1 LGGELGGEVMGWW
14 QRWRARQS
22 PAVGDETEWHVVAGG
37 QLLARLREPAPE
49 DMFWFSF
56 QIVPA
61 SEPADPR
68 LMDESFWGGEGWRV
82 LGAASGREIGPV
94 IASIQGPDHERRRV
108 RLRGV
113 LR

>member
-1 LGGELGGEVMGWW
+1 MRGWW
-14 QRWRARQS
+14 QRLLGRQS
-22 PAVGDETEWHVVAGG
+22 PAPDEETEWHVMASG
-37 QLLARLREPAPE
+37 QLLARLRAPEPE

-68 LMDESFWGGEGWRV
+68 LVDERFWAGDGWCV

-94 IASIQGPDHERRRV
+94 IASIQGLDHQRQRV